1 MRRTQST
8 VRVADIPAIIA
19 DPERGIISLVGDHG
33 GLSLITG
40 DVSDSGLVFGTMA
53 FETEHGTV
61 YLDPEAETQISEEEP
76 YDDQH
81 EWFIT
86 WSIDGNGST
95 PEQAAARVWREVFG
109 RTEANPDDACEFD
122 VMDEETS
129 KTVTVDLS
137 KVDFDAID

>member
-1 MRRTQST
+1 MCRTQFS
-8 VRVADIPAIIA
+8 VRVADIPGIIA
-19 DPERGIISLVGDHG
+19 DPNRGIISLVGGHG

-40 DVSDSGLVFGTMA
+40 DVSESGVVFGALA

-61 YLDPEAETQISEEEP
+61 YLDPDQQTEISEEGP

-81 EWFIT
+81 EWFVS

-109 RTEANPDDACEFD
+109 RTDAGPDDACVFD
-122 VMDEETS
+122 VMDEETN

-137 KVDFDAID
+137 KVDLSAID